1 MKNLLLVDDEKLALS
16 SLSEA
21 LKLFDADFNIF
32 TAGNGEEAMII
43 LESSHIDL
51 LITDLNMPVK
61 NGFELL
67 SHLSKKQ
74 YNTPVIVMTAEDVET
89 CRKLPFSNVKH
100 FITKP
105 FEFVALVEMIYKYLD
120 YNPNH

>member
-1 MKNLLLVDDEKLALS
+1 VKNLLLVDDENLALS

-32 TAGNGEEAMII
+32 TAGNGDEALRI
-43 LESSHIDL
+43 LESTHIDL

-61 NGFELL
+61 SGFELL

-100 FITKP
+100 FLIKP
-105 FEFVALVEMIYKYLD
+105 FEFETLVQVIYEYLD